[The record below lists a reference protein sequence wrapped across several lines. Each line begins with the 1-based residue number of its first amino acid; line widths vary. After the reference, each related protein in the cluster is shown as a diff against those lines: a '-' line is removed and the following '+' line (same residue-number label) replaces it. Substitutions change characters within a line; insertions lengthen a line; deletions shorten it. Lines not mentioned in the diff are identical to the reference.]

1 MVRKRVW
8 RPVVA
13 LCTRLVT
20 FSIKL
25 TRTYANIMRLICSVP
40 ICSLTLYVCMTTR
53 RSLQCVAQFSYTLVC
68 NRYIFSSVRQKF
80 LKFLSKIPH
89 LLTFKI

>member
-1 MVRKRVW
+1 MGRKRVW

-40 ICSLTLYVCMTTR
+40 ICSLTPYVCMTTR
-53 RSLQCVAQFSYTLVC
+53 RSLLDNNYFAPATQILES
-68 NRYIFSSVRQKF
+68 RRSE
-80 LKFLSKIPH
+80 LKELKGGSEGRECIAS
-89 LLTFKI
+89 

>member
-1 MVRKRVW
+1 MGRKRVW

-20 FSIKL
+20 FAIKL
-25 TRTYANIMRLICSVP
+25 TRPYANIMTLICSVP

-53 RSLQCVAQFSYTLVC
+53 RSLLDMNNYFAPATQISESRRSERTNGWQ
-68 NRYIFSSVRQKF
+68 
-80 LKFLSKIPH
+80 
-89 LLTFKI
+89 